1 MSTTVKNQ
9 NKTYRNP
16 SLFDLA
22 GRLALVT
29 GASRGIGAAIAR
41 QLAAH
46 GAHVLVSSRRA
57 DACDKVVA
65 DIVNQGGLAST
76 EVANIG
82 SLDDLTALF
91 SRIKAQYG
99 CLDILVNNAAT
110 NPYFG
115 HVLDTPHEAFQKT
128 IDVNLRGYFFAS
140 VEAGRLMRDGN
151 GGSIVNIA
159 SVNAVRP
166 AQMQA
171 IYSMTKAAIVNM
183 TKAFAKEC
191 ATQNIRVNAVLPGLT
206 QTDFAGA
213 LFDNET
219 AYKTIIN
226 QIPMHRHASPDEIS
240 GAVLYLVSDAASYT
254 TGQAIAVE
262 GGLLA

>member
-1 MSTTVKNQ
+1 MSTTELKHEQ
-9 NKTYRNP
+9 TDRRAD
-16 SLFDLA
+16 LFDLT
-22 GRLALVT
+22 GRVALVT

-46 GAHVLVSSRRA
+46 GAHVLVSSRKA
-57 DACDKVVA
+57 DTCDMVVT
-65 DIVNQGGLAST
+65 DILNRGGMAST

-82 SLDDLTALF
+82 SLEDLTALF
-91 SRIKAQYG
+91 SRIKEKYG
-99 CLDILVNNAAT
+99 RLGILVNNAAT

-140 VEAGRLMRDGN
+140 VEAGRLMRDGD
-151 GGSIVNIA
+151 GGSIINIA

-166 AQMQA
+166 AAMQA
-171 IYSMTKAAIVNM
+171 VYSMTKAAVVNM

-191 ATQNIRVNAVLPGLT
+191 ARLNIRVNAVLPGLT

-213 LFDNET
+213 LFDNEV
-219 AYKTIIN
+219 AYKSIIR
-226 QIPMHRHASPDEIS
+226 QIPMHRHALPDEIS